1 MQYKVLENCV
11 KSALQEY
18 GFLIVA
24 CLKGPI
30 LDPDFLAA
38 LYGKFSKKTSS
49 SGSYSHST
57 EFY

>member
-38 LYGKFSKKTSS
+38 LYGKFSKKPRV
-49 SGSYSHST
+49 HIVIHK
-57 EFY
+57 